1 MSNADKFFNRT
12 FSFVENCK
20 DAGYDLIFVDLP
32 EKSQKVFTWILN
44 NPDKAI
50 AFIGIGISFLRA
62 TQSLVVSQRVHSER
76 LRQDYRYYDS
86 SNQVHWD
93 LCRRLTNRD
102 KSEILRRRK
111 NGEDIYDILH
121 SMNAIR

>member
-1 MSNADKFFNRT
+1 MSNSNKLLDSVFC
-12 FSFVENCK
+12 FVENCK
-20 DAGYDLIFVDLP
+20 DAGYDLIFVDIP
-32 EKSQKVFTWILN
+32 EKSQKVFTWALN

-50 AFIGIGISFLRA
+50 AIFGFGISFLRA
-62 TQSLVVSQRVHSER
+62 IQSLAVSQRVYSER

-93 LCRRLTNRD
+93 LCRKLSNHD

-111 NGEDIYDILH
+111 NGEDVYDILY

>member
-1 MSNADKFFNRT
+1 MSNADKLFNRA
-12 FSFVENCK
+12 FGFVENCK
-20 DAGYDLIFVDLP
+20 DAGYDLIFADIP
-32 EKSQKVFTWILN
+32 EKSQKALTWVLN

-62 TQSLVVSQRVHSER
+62 TQSLVVSQRVRSER

-93 LCRRLTNRD
+93 LCRKLTNHD

-111 NGEDIYDILH
+111 NGEDVYDILH
-121 SMNAIR
+121 SMNVIR